1 MCIRD
6 SPTLVIDRS
15 ADSGQTILRGTGD
28 THIAV
33 ALERL
38 SRKFGVNVSTEEVRI
53 PYRETIAKTTEAEG
67 KLKKQSGGHGQF
79 AVCQLRVSPTGRGE
93 GTSFV
98 DRIVGGSI
106 PRNYIPAVEK
116 GIFEAMA
123 TGGVHGFPVVDVQVE
138 AYDGKFH
145 PVDSSDMAFR
155 TAGAIGLKEA
165 LAKAGTVVLEPISLV
180 TVIVPVS
187 YTHLTL
193 PTIYSV

>member
-6 SPTLVIDRS
+6 S
-15 ADSGQTILRGTGD
+15 
-28 THIAV
+28 IAV

-116 GIFEAMA
+116 GIFEACLLYTSPSPRDRTRSRM
-123 TGGVHGFPVVDVQVE
+123 P
-138 AYDGKFH
+138 
-145 PVDSSDMAFR
+145 SSA
-155 TAGAIGLKEA
+155 
-165 LAKAGTVVLEPISLV
+165 
-180 TVIVPVS
+180 
-187 YTHLTL
+187 
-193 PTIYSV
+193 